1 MPDPQDPP
9 AEEQPLLDQGEAAAP
24 ADAPAE
30 PAEPAEPEVPT
41 VKEPDVKY
49 DADLPPLTAD
59 DALGSEDKLQ
69 RGCTDIPCCMLFLFA
84 FMLMGALHQ
93 VAFADGDPRRLFY
106 GKDHDGLVCGVDE
119 QVKDFPYVY
128 YPYKQMDKQPD
139 SLLSVPGQG
148 TVISLQMHELVGVC
162 TKECPSDGVQRLRPA
177 GSCPSKDDQY
187 CSWYG
192 QNNSVYN
199 LRDKYCIYQDPAQ
212 NRDSGAACTDVKAAT
227 TGAITNLNEKT
238 METMKDLRQ
247 VVVQA
252 DDQLSEIMDKTIE
265 NMRAEQEIA
274 KAEIS
279 VAVDQSS
286 ESCKEDDME
295 PPWVEAL
302 ADIYAVKEVIF
313 CVPLITF
320 VIGFAYFV
328 LLRYCATTMIFGVI
342 FSLIGGSAL
351 GAFILYGMHETYL
364 LEDLDSKASQC
375 WWCSLAAGVFSAA
388 VLMITLVSCKT
399 LRMTAAMMKTV
410 SLFLMQTPSVL
421 ATVPM
426 MLLFSA
432 LWLVYMVTSGLFLFS
447 TLTINPVSSLA
458 GELTRY
464 DMDKPLMYKCLYHL
478 LMTLWV
484 NAIFTGLLIIGLA
497 VAVRA
502 WYYAKPDSSGKKITP
517 FAVGFKSV
525 WVAVRYH
532 FGSAV
537 FGGLLL
543 AIVQMLRFVLKM
555 VEQQVKKQGG
565 ENATVKFLIK
575 AVDWFLWCMEKVVQM
590 INQVGYIIVGLKGWS
605 FFTSAKQAVTLML
618 ANPQRFF
625 ILHGIAVLLEWLG
638 VALSMLGSTVVCF
651 LILEYGHGTN
661 GASRAAAAYSL
672 AYPLVAI
679 AIVAFLTARVF
690 FSLFTAS
697 ADAFFFC
704 FIFDEEVAKVTG
716 KSEAEHC
723 PPTLKAFLETDP
735 DKEEAEGEGKKRG
748 CCGC

>member
-1 MPDPQDPP
+1 MPDPADPP
-9 AEEQPLLDQGEAAAP
+9 AEEQPLLDQGEAAPAP
-24 ADAPAE
+24 EEAAPEE
-30 PAEPAEPEVPT
+30 PMVQEPTP
-41 VKEPDVKY
+41 
-49 DADLPPLTAD
+49 DADGNLPPISAD
-59 DALGSEDKLQ
+59 DALTSDDKLK
-69 RGCTDIPCCMLFLFA
+69 RGCTDIPCCMLFVFA
-84 FMLMGALHQ
+84 FMLMCALHQ

-119 QVKDFPYVY
+119 QVKDYPYVY
-128 YPYKQMDKQPD
+128 YPYKGMDKQPD
-139 SLLSVPGQG
+139 SLLNVPGQG

-162 TKECPSDGVQRLRPA
+162 TKSCPNNGVERQRAA
-177 GSCPSKDDQY
+177 GSCPTKDDQY

-192 QNNSVYN
+192 QNNSAYN
-199 LRDKYCIYQDPAQ
+199 LRDTYCIYQDPEQ
-212 NRDSGAACTDVKAAT
+212 NRDHGAACTNVKEAT
-227 TGAITNLNEKT
+227 TGAITQLNEKT

-252 DDQLSEIMDKTIE
+252 DDALSEIMDKTIE

-274 KAEIS
+274 KAEIT

-286 ESCKEDDME
+286 ESCKEENME

-313 CVPLITF
+313 CVPVITF
-320 VIGFAYFV
+320 VIGFIYFV
-328 LLRYCATTMIFGVI
+328 LLRYFASTMIFGVI
-342 FSLIGGSAL
+342 FALIGGSAL
-351 GAFILYGMHETYL
+351 GAFILFEKHETYM
-364 LEDLDSKASQC
+364 LENLDSNANQC
-375 WWCSLAAGVFSAA
+375 WWASLFCGIFSAA
-388 VLMITLVSCKT
+388 VLIVTLVSFKT

-421 ATVPM
+421 LTVPM

-432 LWLVYMVTSGLFLFS
+432 VWLVYMVTSGLFLFS

-497 VAVRA
+497 ISVRA
-502 WYYAKPDSSGKKITP
+502 WYYARPDSSGKKITP
-517 FAVGFKSV
+517 FAIGVKSV
-525 WVAVRYH
+525 WVAFRYH

-555 VEQQVKKQGG
+555 IEQQVKKQGG
-565 ENATVKFLIK
+565 ENQTVKFIIK
-575 AVDWFLWCMEKVVQM
+575 AVDWFLWCMEKIVQM
-590 INQVGYIIVGLKGWS
+590 INQVAYIVVGLKGWA

-618 ANPQRFF
+618 GNPQRFF

-638 VALSMLGSTVVCF
+638 IALSMLGSTVICY
-651 LILEYGHGTN
+651 LILQYGHQSS
-661 GASRAAAAYSL
+661 GAGLATSVMSL
-672 AYPLVAI
+672 MYPLAAI
-679 AIVAFLTARVF
+679 TVVSFLTARVF

-723 PPTLKAFLETDP
+723 PPTLKAFLETGA
-735 DKEEAEGEGKKRG
+735 KEDVGGKAEEKKG
-748 CCGC
+748 DAPADDDAS